1 MKNRNKDLYLAAFGS
16 ALVSSI
22 GLYLLGRPLINHVS
36 DSFSKILMTD
46 PYDENLWEFYSAAR
60 RTSLQTIVETNL
72 RSQEGKLLSRPF
84 GSPKNFPNTNDL
96 MFSPAQLNVLPTA
109 ENAPVDT
116 KVILGPQAYK
126 PLVIEMPIIISGM
139 AFGLALTEKAKIALA
154 KGASMVG
161 TATNS
166 GEGPYLLA
174 ERKAATRYILQY
186 DRGDRNHEAHILQQ
200 ADMIEI
206 QIGQGAIGGIGHAT
220 AYKDLAPKARRLLH
234 LDYGQEEITHAHV
247 SGVKDPAVDL
257 PLLINRLRDLTGGV
271 PIGAKIATGQCLE
284 KNLQILIDSGADFIA
299 LDCAEAAT
307 KGSPPILQDDFGI
320 PLVYAVNRAAN
331 YLKSQGVKDKITLLA
346 GGGLFTPGAFLKA
359 LALGADAVYIGS
371 IALFAMAHT
380 QVLKALPWEPPTQV
394 VYAQSKFGH
403 KLNIKKSAQN
413 LANFLHACNEEIKE
427 GVRAMG
433 KTSIREVRKED
444 LVSLDPVLG
453 QAIGVPLAFESCL
466 ESSSRRDDQ
475 KNAGLPKEEQGNNK
489 DGISET

>member
-1 MKNRNKDLYLAAFGS
+1 MVYKDKDLYKAFFGS
-16 ALVSSI
+16 ALLTCLGV
-22 GLYLLGRPLINHVS
+22 YLLGRPLMNHLS
-36 DSFSKILMTD
+36 DSFSKIIMTD
-46 PYDENLWEFYSAAR
+46 PYNENLWEFYSAAK

-84 GSPKNFPNTNDL
+84 GSPKKFPNTNDL

-109 ENAPVDT
+109 ENVPVDT

-126 PLVIEMPIIISGM
+126 PLVIEMPIIVSGM
-139 AFGLALTEKAKIALA
+139 AFSLALTEKAKIALA
-154 KGASMVG
+154 QGASLAG

-166 GEGPYLLA
+166 GEGPYLPA
-174 ERKAATRYILQY
+174 ERAAADRYILQY

-206 QIGQGAIGGIGHAT
+206 QIGQGGIGGIGHAT
-220 AYKDLAPKARRLLH
+220 VYKDLPPKARRLLH

-247 SGVKDPAVDL
+247 SGVKDPEVDL

-271 PIGAKIATGQCLE
+271 PIGVKIAAGQSLE
-284 KNLQILIDSGADFIA
+284 KDLQILIDSGTDFIA

-307 KGSPPILQDDFGI
+307 KGSPPILQDDFGV

-394 VYAQSKFGH
+394 VWAQSRYGH
-403 KLNIKKSAQN
+403 KLNIKKGAQN

-433 KTSIREVRKED
+433 KTSIRDVRKED
-444 LVSLDPVLG
+444 LFSLDPLLG
-453 QAIGVPLAFESCL
+453 QTIGVPSAFESCL
-466 ESSSRRDDQ
+466 DNRPG
-475 KNAGLPKEEQGNNK
+475 KMTKKTGGLPKEEQGIIK
-489 DGISET
+489 MESHK